1 MDGRYMM
8 QGTREGKM
16 VIRMVGFENNYI
28 ELPINGNAGYT
39 SSVCMNYMDNLAVA
53 SNTDGILTVMQL
65 DKDIIDY
72 KAKEFKD
79 LPDPC
84 RYRNQE
90 SEIQLENFDVDLPS
104 KAVRDIDNPNVYSIQ
119 NDKLK
124 SEQDKLEADAE
135 LYKENVRLVVRGLRE
150 QYANIISENDSKEWY
165 HKLDESILNVDGQL
179 LELLR
184 DKTQEKIEYSKKQ
197 LRWWE
202 EFYALE

>member
-8 QGTREGKM
+8 QGTKEGKM
-16 VIRMVGFENNYI
+16 LFRMVGFENNFM
-28 ELPINGNAGYT
+28 ELPINGNAGYI

-104 KAVRDIDNPNVYSIQ
+104 KQVRDIDNPNVYSIQ

-135 LYKENVRLVVRGLRE
+135 LYKENIRLVVRGLRE
-150 QYANIISENDSKEWY
+150 Q
-165 HKLDESILNVDGQL
+165 
-179 LELLR
+179 
-184 DKTQEKIEYSKKQ
+184 
-197 LRWWE
+197 
-202 EFYALE
+202 